1 MFERQDIRGAS
12 ENARARNVHVPPRET
27 ELPRKETDS
36 IRGYRPCG
44 DSPRLRMPLGAAA
57 SEEVRD
63 GNLKLSTARRRPPA
77 RIDKRRSRLA
87 FAASILSGDVKSE
100 QLSELEQHQ
109 FRRPSRPMSTPINTA
124 PAMAP
129 RGLRRAMLSNSVAMV
144 FTCSLAA
151 DVISAPLPA

>member
-1 MFERQDIRGAS
+1 
-12 ENARARNVHVPPRET
+12 
-27 ELPRKETDS
+27 
-36 IRGYRPCG
+36 
-44 DSPRLRMPLGAAA
+44 MPLGAAA
-57 SEEVRD
+57 SEEVHLRLRD
-63 GNLKLSTARRRPPA
+63 GNLKLSTASTLTAGAHRSEP

-87 FAASILSGDVKSE
+87 FAASILGGDVKSE

-151 DVISAPLPA
+151 DVISTPLPA